1 MAEPV
6 VNPTSHLSKAAGAP
20 NRGRRILIAILF
32 GLICLLAWAVLPFEM
47 PYIGTG
53 LVSAF
58 IFQLVVR
65 PRRWEIIGVI
75 AGAAALTLFDR
86 LVTHHATDL
95 RTQIGACLAFLGL
108 LSFLVL
114 GLRAVWAEGDER
126 QQLKSILLPAAG
138 FFFFVYWTQHL
149 LNLSAVLFPKTL
161 DVFAYC
167 FDASLGFQPSFIVGR
182 WFQDYAVVDML
193 SRGFYYGLP
202 IAMALVYGAHLRV
215 KKTTPLFLLEV
226 LMAAGMFGYL
236 FYLAF
241 PAAGPVYLVGP
252 QFPGHPLPFSD
263 LRNLV
268 LRGLEPRRVLMGP
281 ATCRNAMPSLHMAWA
296 LLIAFNCKPFPRW
309 VRALAYFFVFT
320 TVLGTLGTG
329 EHYVIDLVVALPF
342 AVAIQALCTHSLP
355 LKTPNR
361 LIPLLGGVTLT
372 LLWLIL
378 LRFATR
384 FFFRWAPFAPWAFI
398 IVSTALALFWAQ
410 QILSVEHRLEPS
422 LEDAL
427 VQYDRK
433 RMLALT

>member
-1 MAEPV
+1 MAETTL
-6 VNPTSHLSKAAGAP
+6 NPSPQQTSNPA
-20 NRGRRILIAILF
+20 NRASDRLRRILIATLF
-32 GLICLLAWAVLPFEM
+32 SLIILLAWAELPFEM

-58 IFQLVVR
+58 IFQVVVR
-65 PRRWEIIGVI
+65 PRRWEIFGVV

-108 LSFLVL
+108 VTFLVL
-114 GLRAVWAEGDER
+114 GLQAVWAESEER

-167 FDASLGFQPSFIVGR
+167 FDASLGFQPSFMVGR
-182 WFQDYAVVDML
+182 WFRDYAVVDML
-193 SRGFYYGLP
+193 GHGFYYGLP

-226 LMAAGMFGYL
+226 LMAAGMLGYFL
-236 FYLAF
+236 YLAF

-252 QFPGHPLPFSD
+252 QFPGHPIPFSD

-329 EHYVIDLVVALPF
+329 EHYVIDLVVAFPF
-342 AVAIQALCTHSLP
+342 AVAVQALCTRSLP
-355 LKTPNR
+355 RKARHR
-361 LIPLLGGVTLT
+361 LVPLVGGTTLT

-378 LRFATR
+378 LRFGTR
-384 FFFRWAPFAPWAFI
+384 FFFAATPLVPWGCI
-398 IVSTALALFWAQ
+398 IVSTALSVLWTK
-410 QILSVEHRLEPS
+410 QILSAEQDEPQCS
-422 LEDAL
+422 SAL
-427 VQYDRK
+427 ARAAAVG
-433 RMLALT
+433 A